1 MNAMKPSISVII
13 PHLNQP
19 QALEACLVSLRSQ
32 TLEGSTFEVI
42 VVDNGSK
49 SMPQGAVERYP
60 GTLLLQEL
68 MPGPGPAR
76 NRGVASANA
85 DILAFIDADCRAHPD
100 WLTNALRTL
109 QSAPARTVL
118 GGDVQIWRDRE
129 TSITAIEAYESV
141 FAYRFKLYIEQ
152 HGFSGTGNLVVRR
165 SDFDDIGPFQDIGV
179 AEDIEWGRRAR
190 AAGYDFRYVP
200 EMIVFHPARR
210 SLRELYVKWDRHI
223 QHAVNAGSGNTMWRA
238 QWALR
243 ALAIF
248 VSPIFDWTKVLAS
261 DRIDGTAARLKA
273 IWVLCAVRSYRA
285 YKMINLLLSNKGV
298 LWNRDSTILKPDA
311 RNDLN

>member
-1 MNAMKPSISVII
+1 MKPSISVVI

-19 QALEACLVSLRSQ
+19 QALEACLSSLYSQ
-32 TLEGSTFEVI
+32 TLERTAFEVI
-42 VVDNGSK
+42 VVDNGSN
-49 SMPQGAVERYP
+49 SMPEAVVERYP

-68 MPGPGPAR
+68 VPGPGPAR
-76 NRGVASANA
+76 NRGVASASA
-85 DILAFIDADCRAHPD
+85 DVLAFIDADCRAHPD
-100 WLTNALRTL
+100 WLANAFQALR
-109 QSAPARTVL
+109 SAPARTVL
-118 GGDVQIWRDRE
+118 GGDVQIWHHRE
-129 TSITAIEAYESV
+129 ASTTAIEAYESV

-190 AAGYDFRYVP
+190 AAGYSFRYVP
-200 EMIVFHPARR
+200 EMIVFHPARQ

-223 QHAVNAGSGNTMWRA
+223 QHAVNAGRGTKIWRA

-261 DRIDGTAARLKA
+261 DRIDGTTVRLKA
-273 IWVLCAVRSYRA
+273 IWVLCAVRCYRA
-285 YKMINLLLSNKGV
+285 YKMINLLFSNNGV
-298 LWNRDSTILKPDA
+298 LWNRDATILKPNA
-311 RNDLN
+311 HND